1 MVTNFSSFVDMHLCP
16 YLQAKVKHFTAGQI
30 KYYFHHWQKI
40 TSDKYILQM
49 VAGDLI
55 EFNGPPPIDN
65 SCPNNHISN
74 DTISKVKM
82 EINSLLASRVV
93 IPCQHEATEFVSPIF
108 TVPKPDNKI
117 RLILNLKAL
126 NSHVAYYHFKMD
138 SIQTVASM
146 ITPNCWMASIDLK
159 DAYYS
164 VPIHPLYQKYL
175 RFQLLGQLYQ
185 YTAFPNGLA
194 SCPHKFTKLLKPPLA
209 VLRERGHLVSS
220 YIDDIYLQHE
230 NYHGCIETVTATLTL
245 FDTLGFVV
253 HPIKSEFIP
262 KQQVVFL
269 GFVLDSV
276 AMQISLTRKRFE
288 KILKFLR
295 YINQHAS
302 MVKIRDVAR
311 TLGYMVSS
319 FPAIPFG
326 AAHYRC
332 LEQDKVKALQI
343 SKGNFDKMMTLSD
356 SAIQDIDW
364 WLQNLPHSYGIIGKT
379 PFVHTIYSDASLQG
393 WGAAMTNIT
402 TGGKWSYKE
411 SHYI

>member
-1 MVTNFSSFVDMHLCP
+1 MILCP
-16 YLQAKVKHFTAGQI
+16 YLQAKGKLFTAGQI

-55 EFNGPPPIDN
+55 EFNGPPPINN
-65 SCPNNHISN
+65 SCPDNHISN
-74 DTISKVKM
+74 DTISKVKV
-82 EINSLLASRVV
+82 EIKSLLANRVV
-93 IPCQHEATEFVSPIF
+93 IPCEHEATEFVSPIF

-126 NSHVAYYHFKMD
+126 NSHVAYYHFTMD

-146 ITPNCWMASIDLK
+146 ITPNCWMVSIDLK
-159 DAYYS
+159 DAYYR

-175 RFQLLGQLYQ
+175 SFQFLGQLYQ

-194 SCPHKFTKLLKPPLA
+194 SCPRKFTKLLKPPLA

-230 NYHGCIETVTATLTL
+230 TYHGCIETVTATLAL
-245 FDTLGFVV
+245 FDTLGFVA
-253 HPIKSEFIP
+253 HPIKSEFIH
-262 KQQVVFL
+262 KQQIVFL

-276 AMQISLTRKRFE
+276 AMQISLTQKRFE

-302 MVKIRDVAR
+302 IVKIRDVAR
-311 TLGYMVSS
+311 TLGYMVSC
-319 FPAIPFG
+319 FPAIPL
-326 AAHYRC
+326 Y
-332 LEQDKVKALQI
+332 
-343 SKGNFDKMMTLSD
+343 STL
-356 SAIQDIDW
+356 
-364 WLQNLPHSYGIIGKT
+364 
-379 PFVHTIYSDASLQG
+379 V
-393 WGAAMTNIT
+393 
-402 TGGKWSYKE
+402 
-411 SHYI
+411 